1 MMKNKI
7 LLILLTI
14 AMLCTSSCSGKQEPG
29 TSRMPDTT
37 EPQETQVLTSAVED
51 PGWYNA
57 SIPIQPIDVSDVAA
71 LKNFVNNDDE
81 YRKTVTYDKLMP
93 EEALAYDHMR
103 NLLKERK
110 LPLPVCYDLYET
122 EIGLFPE
129 ARYEDVGVNFT
140 CDGGSVMVFI
150 YYVRSDYEGDS
161 SIREYWDWRFGTQYC
176 EKATELT
183 IERNGKSLHAQT
195 FPYSSRTAISFM
207 EDRYEIRI
215 LHGADM
221 DSKALAE
228 AFEYNLV
235 SLAVSD

>member
-1 MMKNKI
+1 MKKI
-7 LLILLTI
+7 LFILLTI
-14 AMLCTSSCSGKQEPG
+14 SLICTTSCSDKQEP
-29 TSRMPDTT
+29 SISHTT

-129 ARYEDVGVNFT
+129 ARYEDVGVKFTYT
-140 CDGGSVMVFI
+140 CDGGSVMFFI
-150 YYVRSDYEGDS
+150 YYVRSGYEGDS
-161 SIREYWDWRFGTQYC
+161 SVREYWDWRFGTQYK
-176 EKATELT
+176 ESATDLT
-183 IERNGKSLHAQT
+183 IERDGKSVNALT
-195 FPYSSRTAISFM
+195 FAHGSGKGIAYLKDGYVIK
-207 EDRYEIRI
+207 I